1 MPYIGHS
8 PEVAQRRY
16 ESIDDISGSFNGS
29 TTSFAL
35 QVGGV
40 TPAPFPVASEN
51 VLISVGG
58 VIQEPDGGGTN
69 GFQLTGTNI
78 VFSSAPAAG
87 QSFFGV
93 ILAGADYVTAGHAFP
108 DGDAGNPSITF
119 SQDLDSGLFRS
130 GAGTTSV
137 SANNNKIADF
147 GPSEI
152 VFNEDGD
159 NVDFRVEGDTK
170 ANLFVVDAGND
181 KITLDGDLEPTT
193 INGITFPTAGTLS
206 NRNLI
211 INGAMQ
217 VAQRGTS
224 FPSQTAGAYYLDRF
238 RIHTFTLG
246 TGVYQVDQSTDAPDG
261 FQNSF
266 KLSCTTADAST
277 NANAQMSVYQALE
290 GLDTNFLKYFQANP
304 DTVTISFYVKSNR
317 TGTFSAALKL
327 SDNGS
332 GWGTGDTKVYN
343 FTYSISTANTWERK
357 TVSIT
362 LDSST
367 SDTKTVN
374 NSFAVS
380 IQWWQLAGTSRDGA
394 TANSWVGN
402 TNAATASTNLD
413 LLESTSN
420 NWFITGVQ
428 LELGEKATPFEHR
441 SFGDELHRC
450 QRYFTHSFQGA
461 PGTGNTSNDG
471 IVSVG
476 GGTTGNT
483 TSFLGTGRIEFS
495 PNMRAD
501 PTITIFDLASP
512 RNTGKCMRHTYGV
525 AGTNNSAVGAHDI
538 NTKSFVVRS
547 DGSAS
552 ASGIIFHYQA
562 EAEL

>member
-78 VFSSAPAAG
+78 VFSSAPNSG

-159 NVDFRVEGDTK
+159 DVDFRVEGDTK

-193 INGITFPTAGTLS
+193 IHGETFPTAGALS
-206 NRNLI
+206 SRNLI
-211 INGAMQ
+211 INGDCRIS
-217 VAQRGTS
+217 QRGTT
-224 FPSQTAGAYYLDRF
+224 FAIGTGAVAVYTVDRF
-238 RIHTFTLG
+238 RLSKDSGGAFTV
-246 TGVYQVDQSTDAPDG
+246 TQESDG
-261 FQNSF
+261 PAGFNKSI
-266 KLSCTTADAST
+266 KVATTTASTPTSAGNFNILQYNIEGQDLQHLNYGTSDAKT
-277 NANAQMSVYQALE
+277 TTL
-290 GLDTNFLKYFQANP
+290 
-304 DTVTISFYVKSNR
+304 SFYVKSNM
-317 TGTFSAALKL
+317 TGNL
-327 SDNGS
+327 SVTSEVNTGPPYLAGS
-332 GWGTGDTKVYN
+332 VEIQ
-343 FTYSISTANTWERK
+343 SVNTWEYK
-357 TVSIT
+357 TIT
-362 LDSST
+362 FIGNTATAIDDDNTTGIEFQIWLDAGSNFSSSGQNTT
-367 SDTKTVN
+367 SWNT
-374 NSFAVS
+374 
-380 IQWWQLAGTSRDGA
+380 DGA
-394 TANSWVGN
+394 SRVN
-402 TNAATASTNLD
+402 STNQINLMG
-413 LLESTSN
+413 STSN
-420 NWFITGVQ
+420 YIQFTGFQ
-428 LELGEKATPFEHR
+428 YELGEKATPFEHR
-441 SFGDELHRC
+441 SISDELARC
-450 QRYFTHSFQGA
+450 QRYYQQFSKPRLRG
-461 PGTGNTSNDG
+461 
-471 IVSVG
+471 VG
-476 GGTTGNT
+476 GSTTALNR
-483 TSFLGTGRIEFS
+483 LGLTL
-495 PNMRAD
+495 PVTMRAA
-501 PTITIFDLASP
+501 PTITSSNSFDWYDGDGVGTFTGFSVLYPTIDSVEVDASVA
-512 RNTGKCMRHTYGV
+512 TGSTTIGRAIAVYN
-525 AGTNNSAVGAHDI
+525 GTQ
-538 NTKSFVVRS
+538 T
-547 DGSAS
+547 
-552 ASGIIFHYQA
+552 GILKA
-562 EAEL
+562 AAEL

>member
-78 VFSSAPAAG
+78 VFSSAPNSG

-147 GPSEI
+147 GPTEI

-193 INGITFPTAGTLS
+193 LNGITFPTDGALS
-206 NRNLI
+206 DRNLI
-211 INGAMQ
+211 DNGAMQ
-217 VAQRGTS
+217 VSQRGTS
-224 FPSQTAGAYYLDRF
+224 FTGITSSNQFITDRF
-238 RIHTFTLG
+238 KLNVEFGTFSGEQSSTTPSG
-246 TGVYQVDQSTDAPDG
+246 FGNSIKVDCTSSSTSPSA
-261 FQNSF
+261 
-266 KLSCTTADAST
+266 AD
-277 NANAQMSVYQALE
+277 E
-290 GLDTNFLKYFQANP
+290 NFLEHVVEAQDLQHLSYGESSAKSI
-304 DTVTISFYVKSNR
+304 TLSFYVRSNKTGSYGVWIYSQDGNRQYATTYTISAADTFEFKTITIPGDASGTINDDNGGGLFIRWYLGAGSSYAGTPAETWQATGGNR
-317 TGTFSAALKL
+317 T
-327 SDNGS
+327 
-332 GWGTGDTKVYN
+332 
-343 FTYSISTANTWERK
+343 
-357 TVSIT
+357 
-362 LDSST
+362 T
-367 SDTKTVN
+367 SLN
-374 NSFAVS
+374 
-380 IQWWQLAGTSRDGA
+380 LAD
-394 TANSWVGN
+394 
-402 TNAATASTNLD
+402 
-413 LLESTSN
+413 STSN
-420 NWFITGVQ
+420 EWLITGVQ
-428 LELGEKATPFEHR
+428 LEVGTKATPFEHK
-441 SFGDELHRC
+441 SYQDELAKCRRYYFQSRQLGDTYEGCYYGYGISTNRIGAQVRLPIEMRTDPSFILIRPVDGVQDGAH
-450 QRYFTHSFQGA
+450 RYFGVSSGSTGDVSFSSVGFADRGRLGFPYITLNSGSIVQGA
-461 PGTGNTSNDG
+461 GYL
-471 IVSVG
+471 
-476 GGTTGNT
+476 
-483 TSFLGTGRIEFS
+483 FHIEAY
-495 PNMRAD
+495 AD
-501 PTITIFDLASP
+501 L
-512 RNTGKCMRHTYGV
+512 
-525 AGTNNSAVGAHDI
+525 
-538 NTKSFVVRS
+538 
-547 DGSAS
+547 
-552 ASGIIFHYQA
+552 
-562 EAEL
+562 